1 MVGILVLRPVNVY
14 HLFYI
19 MVIWYIWY
27 IWYHDMV
34 DFLQSALT
42 ACQCLLLFI
51 AVDETGNWRG
61 ALEIIIIIIV
71 CKYVFVYL
79 CICVFIFMYFRR
91 NIPFHLVGGW
101 WVRPISALSL
111 SFEQKLIHRRHRMGG
126 ATLFG
131 YILQNS
137 LAIILKYCRVSSSG
151 AKENGGDTFV
161 FIVKSRGGP
170 WSPNQVPIIWQTQH
184 CWVNSVKR

>member
-19 MVIWYIWY
+19 MVIWY

-61 ALEIIIIIIV
+61 ALEIRSSSSSSLCVNICI
-71 CKYVFVYL
+71 CVFVYL
-79 CICVFIFMYFRR
+79 CIYIHVFQAKYSF
-91 NIPFHLVGGW
+91 PPGGW
-101 WVRPISALSL
+101 VVGEANFRPLTIVWTEIDTSSSSA
-111 SFEQKLIHRRHRMGG
+111 GG

-137 LAIILKYCRVSSSG
+137 LAIILKYCRISSSG

-184 CWVNSVKR
+184 CWVNSVKS